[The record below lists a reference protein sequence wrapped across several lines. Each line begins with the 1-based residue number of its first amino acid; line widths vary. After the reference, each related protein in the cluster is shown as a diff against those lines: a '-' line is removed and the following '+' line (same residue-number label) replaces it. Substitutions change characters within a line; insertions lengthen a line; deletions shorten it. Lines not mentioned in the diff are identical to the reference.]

1 MVVQCNGRA
10 MQVVFK
16 SMQWVC
22 KGVQC
27 NECVR
32 GFMGLR
38 GHLWVCKGCAMQWV
52 CKGVQCNECARGVQG
67 SGSAGG
73 VQCNECV
80 RGFTGLHGIYG
91 CARVCNA
98 RRVQEGAVQ

>member
-1 MVVQCNGRA
+1 
-10 MQVVFK
+10 
-16 SMQWVC
+16 
-22 KGVQC
+22 
-27 NECVR
+27 
-32 GFMGLR
+32 
-38 GHLWVCKGCAMQWV
+38 MQWV